1 MILKKI
7 YIPALA
13 PGGQGRDINTKCS
26 IVPIGGQVPPTLLGT
41 QRANFFRDQIVLSP
55 YGPSRA
61 FGDN

>member
-26 IVPIGGQVPPTLLGT
+26 IVPAFDIRVHKANTKLPLLK
-41 QRANFFRDQIVLSP
+41 N
-55 YGPSRA
+55 
-61 FGDN
+61 